1 STLKYKKLY
10 YLKAITEVLVN
21 MTLFDRIKE
30 LAKKRDKSLKEVA
43 LEIGFSENLFYQWKK
58 TVPTA
63 DKLQKVAKYFGVST
77 DYLLGEND
85 SKKVELEPEED
96 ELIVM
101 FRKNTADMDSEEKKE
116 FNESLDK
123 LMSVARDLFERD
135 KKKK

>member
-1 STLKYKKLY
+1 
-10 YLKAITEVLVN
+10 

-30 LAKKRDKSLKEVA
+30 LAKKRDKSLKEVS

-58 TVPTA
+58 NVPTA

-77 DYLLGEND
+77 DYLLGEDD
-85 SKKVELEPEED
+85 SNKVELDPEED

>member
-1 STLKYKKLY
+1 MELFEIIKKLSS
-10 YLKAITEVLVN
+10 
-21 MTLFDRIKE
+21 R
-30 LAKKRDKSLKEVA
+30 RGKSLKQVA
-43 LEIGFSENLFYQWKK
+43 LELGFSENIFYSWKK
-58 TVPTA
+58 QTPTA
-63 DKLQKVAKYFGVST
+63 DKLQQVADYFGVSV
-77 DYLLGEND
+77 DYLLGRDD
-85 SKKVELEPEED
+85 SKKVELKPEED

>member
-1 STLKYKKLY
+1 M
-10 YLKAITEVLVN
+10 LVN

>member
-1 STLKYKKLY
+1 
-10 YLKAITEVLVN
+10 
-21 MTLFDRIKE
+21 MTLFDRLKE
-30 LAKKRDKSLKEVA
+30 LSKKRGKNLKQVALELGYGENLFYTWKKSTPNADKLKEVA
-43 LEIGFSENLFYQWKK
+43 
-58 TVPTA
+58 
-63 DKLQKVAKYFGVST
+63 DYFNVTT
-77 DYLLGEND
+77 DYLLGRDN
-85 SKKVELEPEED
+85 SKKVELDPEED